1 MRLFSCNV
9 LVHRGNLKYV
19 HPSVLVCQK
28 RSRSNKDYDYQY
40 LQRSK
45 VPTLH
50 FQASLPRLPI
60 PELEKTCERYLA
72 AQRPL
77 LSPQDYANTE
87 AIVSE
92 FKKGEGLSL
101 QKQLKDWDND
111 NKHTS
116 YISELWFDKYLR
128 DRVPLPINYNP
139 QIVFVNEKNPA
150 YGTQLI
156 RATNMLI
163 SSLRFMKSIRKG
175 ILEPEVF
182 HLNPKKSDTKLF
194 QNVTR
199 LLPSSLSWY
208 GAYLFGAFPLDM
220 SQYGSLFNTTRIPK
234 IDKDALFQ
242 NESAKHMVV
251 MKGGNFYIF
260 DVFDKDGNIL
270 QPTDLLACLKYILD
284 DASPPAEYPIGLLT
298 TENRNTWAKA
308 RQHLESIGNA
318 DIFSLIDS
326 GIFTLCFDNV
336 EIAGNLYFLLHNF
349 LHSDGCNRWF
359 DKSFSLLITKDGYAA
374 LNFEHSWGDGVAVLR
389 YFLDMLKDSSQNP
402 QIHPDSKPS
411 NCRPESLVKKLEF
424 KLDDKAKAYVS
435 QGKKNFEAFCN
446 SLDINYI
453 EVPEYGRKDCRKF
466 GVSPDSVMQLTF
478 QMAFHK
484 QTGRTVSTYE
494 SSSTAAFK
502 HGRTETIRPCTAATK
517 AFCEAVNSSK
527 RPSNLE
533 LAAMIKECSEVHAAL
548 TKEAAMGQGF
558 DRHLFG
564 LHKLAEKSGGKLPAI
579 FQEPAY
585 AAINYNIIS
594 TSTLIS
600 PSVRAGGFGPVVRDG
615 FGIAYCIWDDSLG
628 AAVTSY
634 PPARDGPG
642 YIDCLRAAFQDIFEI
657 LKSSHT

>member
-1 MRLFSCNV
+1 MRLLSCKILFNQ
-9 LVHRGNLKYV
+9 GNLKYV
-19 HPSVLVCQK
+19 QPSVVVHQK
-28 RSRSNKDYDYQY
+28 RNRSNKNYDYQY

-72 AQRPL
+72 AQQPL
-77 LSPQDYANTE
+77 LSPQEYANTQ
-87 AIVSE
+87 AIVTE

-101 QKQLKDWDND
+101 QKKLKGWDSN

-139 QIVFVNEKNPA
+139 QVVFVNEKKPG

-163 SSLRFMKSIRKG
+163 SSLRFFKSIRAG
-175 ILEPEVF
+175 LLEPEVF
-182 HLNPKKSDTKLF
+182 HLHPKKSDTELF
-194 QNVTR
+194 RTVTR
-199 LLPSSLSWY
+199 LLPPSLSWY

-234 IDKDALFQ
+234 LDKDRLFQ

-260 DVFDKDGNIL
+260 DVFDRDGNIL
-270 QPTDLLACLKYILD
+270 PPSDLLACLKYILD
-284 DASPPAEYPIGLLT
+284 DTAPPADYPVGVLT
-298 TENRNTWAKA
+298 TENRDVWAKA

-326 GIFTLCFDNV
+326 GIFTLCFDDA
-336 EIAGNLYFLLHNF
+336 EIAGDLQFLLRHF

-359 DKSFSLLITKDGYAA
+359 DKSFSMLITRDGYAA
-374 LNFEHSWGDGVAVLR
+374 LNFEHSWGDGVAILR
-389 YFLDMLKDSSQNP
+389 YLQDMLEDSSDNP
-402 QIHPDSKPS
+402 QIHPDTKPS
-411 NCRPESLVKKLEF
+411 NCRPETLVKRLDF
-424 KLDDKAKAYVS
+424 RLDDKAKAYVS
-435 QGKKNFEAFCN
+435 QGKKNFEAFCS
-446 SLDINYI
+446 SLNISYI
-453 EVPEYGRKDCRKF
+453 EVLNHGRKDCKRFK
-466 GVSPDSVMQLTF
+466 VSPDSVMQLAF

-484 QTGRTVSTYE
+484 QLGKTVATYE

-502 HGRTETIRPCTAATK
+502 HGRTETLRPCTMATK
-517 AFCEAVNSSK
+517 TFCEAVNSSN
-527 RPSNLE
+527 RPSNSE
-533 LAAMIKECSEVHAAL
+533 LAAMIKKCSEVHVAL

-564 LHKLAEKSGGKLPAI
+564 LHRFSEQDGGKLPAI
-579 FQEPAY
+579 FRDPAY
-585 AAINYNIIS
+585 TNINRNIIS
-594 TSTLIS
+594 TSTLTS
-600 PSVRAGGFGPVVRDG
+600 PSVRAGGFGPVVKDG
-615 FGIAYCIWDDSLG
+615 YGVAYVLQHMG
-628 AAVTSY
+628 
-634 PPARDGPG
+634 
-642 YIDCLRAAFQDIFEI
+642 
-657 LKSSHT
+657 